1 MTSIEVV
8 HTVRLLLDDTKLSFF
23 TLDVVLGA
31 IREAQNLLLLSR
43 YQAGEERC
51 LRTLYRQVD
60 LRYGDTLPGDYL
72 WPRGCIVYPD
82 TTTET
87 GIVARWRDYALF
99 LNRSTASYSGTTRH
113 CTYTIHDNRFFYDGL
128 DTSQTTARLYYIR
141 QPEAFGETNALEVPD
156 EYHFDVASIA
166 ASLLG
171 DIDVNETEREGI
183 ENLNTLDPKQ
193 P

>member
-1 MTSIEVV
+1 MTSVEVV
-8 HTVRLLLDDTKLSFF
+8 HTVRLLLDDTKLAFF

-31 IREAQNLLLLSR
+31 IREAQNLLLLSH
-43 YQAGEERC
+43 YQTGEERC
-51 LRTLYRQVD
+51 LRPLYRDVD
-60 LRYGDTLPGDYL
+60 LEHGDTLPNDYL
-72 WPRGCIVYPD
+72 WPRGCIIYPNN
-82 TTTET
+82 TTAT

-99 LNRSTASYSGTTRH
+99 LNQSTTSYSGTTRH
-113 CTYTIHDNRFFYDGL
+113 CTYTIHDGRFFYHGL
-128 DTSQTTARLYYIR
+128 DTNETMARLYYVR
-141 QPEAFGETNALEVPD
+141 QPDVFGETHALEVPD

-183 ENLNTLDPKQ
+183 ENLASLAPKQ